1 MRYLAI
7 VAFLFA
13 AVPLT
18 ACGTTEEHTTVVA
31 TPGSTVVAPDGSKV
45 VDDDH

>member
-7 VAFLFA
+7 IALFLTSL
-13 AVPLT
+13 PLA

-31 TPGSTVVAPDGSKV
+31 TPGSTVIAPGDAKV
-45 VDDDH
+45 VTEH